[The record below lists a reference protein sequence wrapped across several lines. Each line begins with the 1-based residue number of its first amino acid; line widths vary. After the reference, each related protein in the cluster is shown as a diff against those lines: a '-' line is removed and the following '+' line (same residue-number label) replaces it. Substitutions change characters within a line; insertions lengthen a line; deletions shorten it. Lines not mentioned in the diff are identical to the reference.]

1 MTTFHGRTSSLAVPL
16 SGAGFLVLVALLGLI
31 IITID
36 GPLAMHGINER
47 VCVFLGVLFALACAG
62 ALARVGLKDYFSE
75 VKIGPDGVS
84 ARGPLAHL
92 SLGWVEV
99 KRVVE
104 HSLGASLLLKD
115 GSEIDFGPSLTE
127 FERIGPCL
135 RTHFDNFKKEQT
147 Q

>member
-1 MTTFHGRTSSLAVPL
+1 MTTFHGRASSLAVPMG
-16 SGAGFLVLVALLGLI
+16 GAGFLVLLAVLGLI
-31 IITID
+31 IITLD

-47 VCVFLGVLFALACAG
+47 VCVLLGVLFALACAG
-62 ALARVGLKDYFSE
+62 ALARVGLKDYYAQVS
-75 VKIGPDGVS
+75 IGPDGVS

-115 GSEIDFGPSLTE
+115 GSEIDFGPSLAE
-127 FERIGPCL
+127 FEGIGPCL
-135 RTHFDNFKKEQT
+135 RTHFDNFKKEQNP
-147 Q
+147 